1 MALAMADLISRAR
14 EELSKL
20 TGLEL
25 SSVLGAT
32 KTEEGWKISIEL
44 VEKYSIPDQMD
55 ILAVY
60 DTILDDDGNMLQF
73 SRRRLRKRVDTE
85 EELEEV

>member
-1 MALAMADLISRAR
+1 MALAMADLITRAR

-20 TGLEL
+20 TGLEI

-32 KTEEGWKISIEL
+32 KTEEGWNISIEM

-60 DTILDDDGNMLQF
+60 NTLLDDDGNLLQF
-73 SRRRLRKRVDTE
+73 NRRKLRKRVDTE
-85 EELEEV
+85 EEVEV

>member
-1 MALAMADLISRAR
+1 MALAMAELIERAR

-20 TGLEL
+20 TGLEI

-32 KTEEGWKISIEL
+32 KTEEGWKIPIEL

-60 DTILDDDGNMLQF
+60 DTLLDDEGNLLQF
-73 SRRRLRKRVDTE
+73 NRRRLRKRIDTE
-85 EELEEV
+85 EILVEE